1 MVNWGM
7 SEVGPCAI
15 NITFSNESSINEYI
29 SLAPNSLSIMGENF
43 YCDYQ
48 ISDSNEL
55 IVKGDI
61 CIYDD
66 WFSTG
71 DLVIK
76 KNKISSQNASPV
88 IYFLG
93 RN

>member
-1 MVNWGM
+1 MKSKDLIKQVLD
-7 SEVGPCAI
+7 
-15 NITFSNESSINEYI
+15 EYKL
-29 SLAPNSLSIMGENF
+29 SQLNLAAPAAREFLTDKIYDSLSKHYHIF
-43 YCDYQ
+43 KK
-48 ISDSNEL
+48 NEL

-76 KNKISSQNASPV
+76 ENKISSNDASPV

-93 RN
+93 RS

>member
-1 MVNWGM
+1 M
-7 SEVGPCAI
+7 C
-15 NITFSNESSINEYI
+15 
-29 SLAPNSLSIMGENF
+29 ENF

-55 IVKGDI
+55 IVRGDI

-66 WFSTG
+66 WFFTG

-76 KNKISSQNASPV
+76 KNKISSNDISSV

>member
-1 MVNWGM
+1 MGRHDVYCID
-7 SEVGPCAI
+7 SELI
-15 NITFSNESSINEYI
+15 NFMLNI
-29 SLAPNSLSIMGENF
+29 
-43 YCDYQ
+43 
-48 ISDSNEL
+48 NEL

-71 DLVIK
+71 DLVIQ
-76 KNKISSQNASPV
+76 KNKISSHNKSPV